1 MRFSLVIKPY
11 NDTITEYVSSMDA
24 RTDVIFEGRECLVN
38 GLKALGGTR
47 VVGGPL
53 DLFGDETIQL
63 TRQIKE
69 LQDLSNAHTDFTQQ
83 FTIPS
88 TPTNDPIFQNY
99 FDENI
104 LLDGWNAFLKLDAAI
119 YIHGLPV
126 FDGCIELTGVEFK
139 NGLPRQY
146 NIVFYGQSKKAIAD
160 WGEKILNQ
168 VDWSAYNHTVSY
180 ANVVSSWAGGLLSGK
195 IMYPV
200 ADWHLGMQYCKVPVV
215 ENNLYDQG
223 LSVNDLRPAILLKE
237 MVTACFADIG
247 YTLIGSLFDRD
258 NFDDLFVIPQNAAG
272 PIQNPANENAKINVN
287 SNVSLTFNQ
296 NWQGQKVIFNTEV
309 SDPLNAYDTTTGVYR
324 VPLNGEF
331 TMNVSGD
338 CTTFNATAYVRIYNS
353 TGQSVFYQPI
363 LSTGAFSFDFI
374 GNFNRG
380 NRLYV
385 EIKTSATTTIN
396 NFAWQITK
404 VPFGIDG
411 TTMNMAVVMPQIK
424 VADFIQKFLKT
435 YNAILVPVSDTE
447 FELHNIDDYYATG
460 STKNWTEYID
470 ITDIR
475 HEKMPIPG
483 RITMQHT
490 EAEDQANVAFKSNMY
505 RNYGSVDISPEVDFS
520 ADELNIETPFSVFV
534 PSVIREVDLRGNAI
548 GNTDLQIPVV
558 LDADNKGVK
567 ADLWLYYYVG
577 FTSTSDSWKLNNTDQ
592 FSYPLI
598 SSYNEY
604 PTTSTSHSVAYGLE
618 VSTSGDTPT
627 NTMYVEFW
635 RAYLSRLYSSKS
647 RVVYLDA
654 VLPVGEWLNLEMND
668 TIAVSSN
675 YYKIQSID
683 YDMLA
688 ERAKLVLISYP
699 DVDVQK
705 YTSAGDGVGWTNGD
719 DRVDGVTVLN
729 GDSVGRAV
737 THGKPD
743 LNGDVTV
750 DNLGQKGYGFSNVGF
765 LNRAV
770 RELLKGINVLT
781 VYNSSSETI
790 SVDEFNNYTALTLD
804 TSQLFGNAAY
814 FALGT
819 NAIDVSVS
827 ARYKLTGMIGLDHSH
842 GHELGVAILV
852 NDQETLA
859 QVNVGTTDQATSVIT
874 ILDLNVGDVITLG
887 VNSIGGHALNNI
899 DINTARLII
908 ETT

>member
-1 MRFSLVIKPY
+1 MRFSLVIKTGT
-11 NDTITEYVSSMDA
+11 NDITQYLSAMAA
-24 RTDVIFEGRECLVN
+24 RTGVIFEAQECLID
-38 GLKALGGTR
+38 GLKALGGTFE
-47 VVGGPL
+47 VETPV

-160 WGEKILNQ
+160 WGEKILNE

-195 IMYPV
+195 IMYPI

-237 MVTACFADIG
+237 MVTACFDDIG
-247 YTLIGSLFDRD
+247 YTISGSLFDKD
-258 NFDDLFVIPQNAAG
+258 NFTDLYVIPQNAAG
-272 PIQNPANENAKINVN
+272 PIQNPNNEDAKIDVN
-287 SNVSLTFNQ
+287 YASPVTFAQ
-296 NWQGQKVIFNTEV
+296 QVGGHTAIFDTET
-309 SDPLNAYDTTTGVYR
+309 SDPLNKYDNTTGIYTIPYNGQYTARISGTVTTGTTWIYLLSSSGYNTFR
-324 VPLNGEF
+324 LNSQTGAIDLQF
-331 TMNVSGD
+331 
-338 CTTFNATAYVRIYNS
+338 TFNANINDQIRIIVVPVN
-353 TGQSVFYQPI
+353 GSVTI
-363 LSTGAFSFDFI
+363 ASFQW
-374 GNFNRG
+374 
-380 NRLYV
+380 
-385 EIKTSATTTIN
+385 EIT
-396 NFAWQITK
+396 Q
-404 VPFGIDG
+404 VPFGIENS
-411 TTMNMAVVMPQIK
+411 TMDMAVVMPQIK
-424 VADFIQKFLKT
+424 VGDFIQKFLKT

-447 FELHNIDDYYATG
+447 FELHNIDDYYADG

-490 EAEDQANVAFKSNMY
+490 EAEDQANVAFKSLNN
-505 RNYGSVDISPEVDFS
+505 RNYGSIDVSPEVDFS
-520 ADELNIETPFSVFV
+520 ADELNIETPFSVFT
-534 PSVIREVDLRGNAI
+534 PAVIREVDTKGQLVGE
-548 GNTDLQIPVV
+548 TDLQIPVV
-558 LDADNKGVK
+558 LDADNKGIK

-598 SSYNEY
+598 SSYADY
-604 PTTSTSHSVAYGLE
+604 PTASGDFSLAFGLE
-618 VSTSGDTPT
+618 TTLSGDTPT

-654 VLPVGEWLNLEMND
+654 VLPVGEWLNLQMND

-675 YYKIQSID
+675 YYKIQSIE

-705 YTSAGDGVGWTNGD
+705 YTSAGDGVGWTDGD
-719 DRVDGVTVLN
+719 DRVDGVSVLN

-743 LNGDVTV
+743 LNGDITV

-770 RELLKGINVLT
+770 RELLKGINVIT
-781 VYNSSSETI
+781 AYATSTETI
-790 SVDEFNNYTALTLD
+790 SVDEFGNYTTVSLD
-804 TSQLFGNAAY
+804 SSQVYGNEAY
-814 FALGT
+814 FGLGT
-819 NAIDVSVS
+819 NSVDISVS
-827 ARYKLTGMIGLDHSH
+827 ARYKITGMIGLDHSH
-842 GHELGVAILV
+842 GHDLSVAVLV
-852 NDQETLA
+852 NDQVTLA
-859 QVNVGTTDQATSVIT
+859 ECNVGTTDQSTSVST
-874 ILDLNVGDVITLG
+874 ILDLNAGDVVTLG
-887 VNSIGGHALNNI
+887 VSCI
-899 DINTARLII
+899 DNHSGNVDILTARLMV
-908 ETT
+908 ETK

>member
-1 MRFSLVIKPY
+1 
-11 NDTITEYVSSMDA
+11 
-24 RTDVIFEGRECLVN
+24 
-38 GLKALGGTR
+38 
-47 VVGGPL
+47 
-53 DLFGDETIQL
+53 
-63 TRQIKE
+63 
-69 LQDLSNAHTDFTQQ
+69 
-83 FTIPS
+83 
-88 TPTNDPIFQNY
+88 
-99 FDENI
+99 
-104 LLDGWNAFLKLDAAI
+104 
-119 YIHGLPV
+119 
-126 FDGCIELTGVEFK
+126 
-139 NGLPRQY
+139 
-146 NIVFYGQSKKAIAD
+146 
-160 WGEKILNQ
+160 
-168 VDWSAYNHTVSY
+168 
-180 ANVVSSWAGGLLSGK
+180 
-195 IMYPV
+195 
-200 ADWHLGMQYCKVPVV
+200 
-215 ENNLYDQG
+215 
-223 LSVNDLRPAILLKE
+223 
-237 MVTACFADIG
+237 
-247 YTLIGSLFDRD
+247 
-258 NFDDLFVIPQNAAG
+258 
-272 PIQNPANENAKINVN
+272 
-287 SNVSLTFNQ
+287 
-296 NWQGQKVIFNTEV
+296 
-309 SDPLNAYDTTTGVYR
+309 
-324 VPLNGEF
+324 
-331 TMNVSGD
+331 
-338 CTTFNATAYVRIYNS
+338 
-353 TGQSVFYQPI
+353 
-363 LSTGAFSFDFI
+363 
-374 GNFNRG
+374 
-380 NRLYV
+380 
-385 EIKTSATTTIN
+385 
-396 NFAWQITK
+396 
-404 VPFGIDG
+404 
-411 TTMNMAVVMPQIK
+411 
-424 VADFIQKFLKT
+424 
-435 YNAILVPVSDTE
+435 
-447 FELHNIDDYYATG
+447 
-460 STKNWTEYID
+460 
-470 ITDIR
+470 
-475 HEKMPIPG
+475 
-483 RITMQHT
+483 
-490 EAEDQANVAFKSNMY
+490 
-505 RNYGSVDISPEVDFS
+505 
-520 ADELNIETPFSVFV
+520 
-534 PSVIREVDLRGNAI
+534 
-548 GNTDLQIPVV
+548 
-558 LDADNKGVK
+558 
-567 ADLWLYYYVG
+567 
-577 FTSTSDSWKLNNTDQ
+577 
-592 FSYPLI
+592 
-598 SSYNEY
+598 
-604 PTTSTSHSVAYGLE
+604 
-618 VSTSGDTPT
+618 
-627 NTMYVEFW
+627 MYVEFW

-887 VNSIGGHALNNI
+887 VNSIGGHSLNNI

>member
-11 NDTITEYVSSMDA
+11 NDTITQYVSSMDS

-47 VVGGPL
+47 VLGGPL

-160 WGEKILNQ
+160 WGEKILNE
-168 VDWSAYNHTVSY
+168 VDWSAYNHTVTY

-215 ENNLYDQG
+215 QNNLYDQG

-247 YTLIGSLFDRD
+247 YTISGSLLDKD
-258 NFDDLFVIPQNAAG
+258 NFTDLYVIPQNAAG
-272 PIQNPANENAKINVN
+272 PIQNPNNEDAKIDVN
-287 SNVSLTFNQ
+287 YSATLNATPTALWN
-296 NWQGQKVIFNTEV
+296 KLIFDTET
-309 SDPLNAYDTTTGVYR
+309 SDPSNLYNTTTGIYAA
-324 VPLNGEF
+324 PFNGQYTF
-331 TMNVSGD
+331 RISGNSGSATGNVSFAIRYGGNVRVESVTATLGAFELNYIININANTNVYVEYW
-338 CTTFNATAYVRIYNS
+338 TTRGNTLTSLQWEITQVPYGLENS
-353 TGQSVFYQPI
+353 TM
-363 LSTGAFSFDFI
+363 D
-374 GNFNRG
+374 
-380 NRLYV
+380 
-385 EIKTSATTTIN
+385 
-396 NFAWQITK
+396 
-404 VPFGIDG
+404 
-411 TTMNMAVVMPQIK
+411 MAVVMPQIK
-424 VADFIQKFLKT
+424 VGDFIQKFLKT
-435 YNAILVPVSDTE
+435 YNGILVPVSDTE
-447 FELHNIDDYYATG
+447 FELHNIDDYYADG

-470 ITDIR
+470 ITDIK

-490 EAEDQANVAFKSNMY
+490 EAEDQANVAFKSLNN
-505 RNYGSVDISPEVDFS
+505 RNYGSVDVSPEVDFS
-520 ADELNIETPFSVFV
+520 ADELNIETPFSVFT
-534 PSVIREVDLRGNAI
+534 PAVIREVDTKGQLVGE
-548 GNTDLQIPVV
+548 TDLQIPVV

-567 ADLWLYYYVG
+567 SDLWLYYYVG
-577 FTSTSDSWKLNNTDQ
+577 FTSTSDSWKLNNVDQ

-598 SSYNEY
+598 SSYSDY
-604 PTTSTSHSVAYGLE
+604 PTASGDFSLAFGLE
-618 VSTSGDTPT
+618 TTLSGDTPT

-654 VLPVGEWLNLEMND
+654 VLPVGEWLNLQMND

-675 YYKIQSID
+675 YYKIQSIE

-705 YTSAGDGVGWTNGD
+705 YTSTGDHVGWENGD
-719 DRVDGVTVLN
+719 DRVDGVSVLN

-770 RELLKGINVLT
+770 RELLKGINVIT
-781 VYNSSSETI
+781 AYATSTETI
-790 SVDEFNNYTALTLD
+790 TVDEFGNYTAVSLD
-804 TSQLFGNAAY
+804 SSQVYGNEAY

-819 NAIDVSVS
+819 NSVDISVS
-827 ARYKLTGMIGLDHSH
+827 ARYKITGMIGINHSH
-842 GHELGVAILV
+842 GHDLSVAVLV
-852 NDQETLA
+852 NDQITLA
-859 QVNVGTTDQATSVIT
+859 ECNVGTTDQSTSVST
-874 ILDLNVGDVITLG
+874 ILDLNAGDIVTLG
-887 VNSIGGHALNNI
+887 VSCIQNHSGDV
-899 DINTARLII
+899 DINTARLMV
-908 ETT
+908 ETK

>member
-11 NDTITEYVSSMDA
+11 NDTITEYVSAMDA
-24 RTDVIFEGRECLVN
+24 RTDVILEGRECLVN

-47 VVGGPL
+47 ILGGPL
-53 DLFGDETIQL
+53 DLFDDETIEL
-63 TRQIKE
+63 TREIK
-69 LQDLSNAHTDFTQQ
+69 DLSDLSSAHTDFTQQ

-88 TPTNDPIFQNY
+88 TPNNDPIFQNY
-99 FDENI
+99 YDENI
-104 LLDGWNAFLKLDAAI
+104 LLDGWNAFLKLDATI
-119 YIHGLPV
+119 YVHGLPV

-139 NGLPRQY
+139 DGLPRQY

-160 WGEKILNQ
+160 WGERILSEI
-168 VDWSAYNHTVSY
+168 DWSAYNHTVSY

-195 IMYPV
+195 VMYPV

-223 LSVNDLRPAILLKE
+223 LTVSDLRPAILLKE
-237 MVTACFADIG
+237 MVTACFSDIG
-247 YTLIGSLFDRD
+247 YTLSGSLFDRD
-258 NFDDLFVIPQNAAG
+258 NFDDLYVIPQNAAG
-272 PIQNPANENAKINVN
+272 PIQSPGNEQAKINVN

-309 SDPLNAYDTTTGVYR
+309 SDPLNAYDTTTGVYT
-324 VPLNGEF
+324 VPLNGQF

-363 LSTGAFSFDFI
+363 FSTGLFSFDFI
-374 GNFNRG
+374 GDFNRG

-396 NFAWQITK
+396 NFTWQITE

-411 TTMNMAVVMPQIK
+411 TTMDMSVVMPQIK
-424 VADFIQKFLKT
+424 VGEFIQKFLEAF
-435 YNAILVPVSDTE
+435 NAVLVPVSDTE
-447 FELHNIDDYYATG
+447 IALHNIDDYYADG
-460 STKNWTEYID
+460 ETKNWTEYID

-483 RITMQHT
+483 RIQMMHT
-490 EAEDQANVAFKSNMY
+490 EAEDQANLAFKSNMY
-505 RNYGSVDISPEVDFS
+505 RNYGSIDVTPEVDF
-520 ADELNIETPFSVFV
+520 AAEELAIESPFSVFV
-534 PSVIREVDLRGNAI
+534 PSVIREVDTKGKLV
-548 GNTDLQIPVV
+548 GNTDLQLPVV
-558 LDADNKGVK
+558 LDDDNKGVK

-577 FTSTSDSWKLNNTDQ
+577 FTSTTDSWKLNNTDQ

-604 PTTSTSHSVAYGLE
+604 PTTSTSYSLAYGLE
-618 VSTSGDTPT
+618 VSTSGNTPT
-627 NTMYVEFW
+627 ETMYVEFW

-654 VLPVGEWLNLEMND
+654 VIPVGEWLNLNMND

-675 YYKIQSID
+675 YYKIQSIN

-705 YTSAGDGVGWTNGD
+705 YISTDNDVGWNNGD

-729 GDSVGRAV
+729 GDSVGKAI

-743 LNGDVTV
+743 LNGDITV
-750 DNLGQKGYGFSNVGF
+750 DNLGQTNYGFSNVGF

-770 RELLKGINVLT
+770 RELLKGRSVLT
-781 VYNSSSETI
+781 AYYSTTETI
-790 SVDEFNNYTALTLD
+790 SVDEFNNYTAVSLD
-804 TSQLFGNAAY
+804 TSQALGDTAF
-814 FALGT
+814 FELGT

-827 ARYKLTGMIGLDHSH
+827 ERYKLTGMIGLDHSH
-842 GHELGVAILV
+842 GHDLGVAILV
-852 NDQETLA
+852 NDQVTLA
-859 QVNVGTTDQATSVIT
+859 QVNVGTTDQATSVTTT
-874 ILDLNVGDVITLG
+874 IDLNPGDVLTLG
-887 VNSIGGHALNNI
+887 VSCLDGHSGNV

-908 ETT
+908 EKV

>member
-1 MRFSLVIKPY
+1 MRFSLKIKSG
-11 NDTITEYVSSMDA
+11 NDTITPILQSMYS
-24 RTDVIFEGRECLVN
+24 RTGVILEGEQCLVD
-38 GLKALGGTR
+38 GLKALGGT
-47 VVGGPL
+47 VQNDTPV
-53 DLFGDETIQL
+53 DLFGDETIEL
-63 TRQIKE
+63 TREIKD
-69 LQDLSNAHTDFTQQ
+69 LVDLSNAHTDFTQQ
-83 FTIPS
+83 FTVPS
-88 TPTNDPIFQNY
+88 TPNNDKIFANY
-99 FDENI
+99 YDENI
-104 LLDGWNAFLKLDAAI
+104 LLDGWNAFLKLDATI
-119 YIHGLPV
+119 YIHSLPV
-126 FDGCIELTGVEFK
+126 FDGCVELTGVEFK
-139 NGLPRQY
+139 DGLPRQY

-160 WGEKILNQ
+160 WGEKLLNE

-180 ANVVSSWAGGLLSGK
+180 ANVITSWAGGLLSGK

-237 MVTACFADIG
+237 MVTACFDDIG
-247 YTLIGSLFDRD
+247 YTISGSLLDKD
-258 NFDDLFVIPQNAAG
+258 NFTDLFVIPQNAAG
-272 PIQNPANENAKINVN
+272 PIQNPNNVDAKIDVN
-287 SNVSLTFNQ
+287 YASPVSFAAQVTPHTA
-296 NWQGQKVIFNTEV
+296 IFDTET
-309 SDPLNAYDTTTGVYR
+309 SDPLNKYDNTTGIYTI
-324 VPLNGEF
+324 PYNGEY
-331 TMNVSGD
+331 TARISGTVTTGSAFIYLESSTGYNTFSLNSQTGAID
-338 CTTFNATAYVRIYNS
+338 LQFTFNANINDQIKILVY
-353 TGQSVFYQPI
+353 TGNASVTI
-363 LSTGAFSFDFI
+363 ASFQW
-374 GNFNRG
+374 
-380 NRLYV
+380 
-385 EIKTSATTTIN
+385 EIT
-396 NFAWQITK
+396 Q
-404 VPFGIDG
+404 VPFGIENS
-411 TTMNMAVVMPQIK
+411 TMDMAVVMPQIK
-424 VADFIQKFLKT
+424 VGDFIQKFLKT

-447 FELHNIDDYYATG
+447 FELHNIDDYYADG

-490 EAEDQANVAFKSNMY
+490 EAEDQANVAFKSLNN
-505 RNYGSVDISPEVDFS
+505 RNYGSVDVSPEVDFS
-520 ADELNIETPFSVFV
+520 ANELNIETPFSVFT
-534 PSVIREVDLRGNAI
+534 PSVIREVDTKGQLVGE
-548 GNTDLQIPVV
+548 TDLQIPVV

-598 SSYNEY
+598 SSYSGY
-604 PTTSTSHSVAYGLE
+604 PTASTDLSLAFGLE
-618 VSTSGDTPT
+618 TTLSGDTPT

-675 YYKIQSID
+675 YYKIQSIE

-705 YTSAGDGVGWTNGD
+705 YTSAGDGVGWTDGD

-770 RELLKGINVLT
+770 RELLKGINVIT
-781 VYNSSSETI
+781 AYATSTETI
-790 SVDEFNNYTALTLD
+790 TVDEFGNYTAVSLD
-804 TSQLFGNAAY
+804 SSQVYGNEAY

-819 NAIDVSVS
+819 NSVDISVS
-827 ARYKLTGMIGLDHSH
+827 ARYKITGMIGLDHSH
-842 GHELGVAILV
+842 GHDLSVAVLV
-852 NDQETLA
+852 NDQVTLA
-859 QVNVGTTDQATSVIT
+859 EVNVGTTDQSTSVST
-874 ILDLNVGDVITLG
+874 ILDLNAGDIVTLG
-887 VNSIGGHALNNI
+887 VSCI
-899 DINTARLII
+899 DNHSGNVDILTARLMV
-908 ETT
+908 ETK

>member
-1 MRFSLVIKPY
+1 MRFSLVIKTGT
-11 NDTITEYVSSMDA
+11 NDITQYLSAMAA
-24 RTDVIFEGRECLVN
+24 RTGVIFEAQECLID
-38 GLKALGGTR
+38 GLKALGGTFE
-47 VVGGPL
+47 VETPV

-160 WGEKILNQ
+160 WGEKILNE

-195 IMYPV
+195 IMYPI

-215 ENNLYDQG
+215 QNNLYDQG

-237 MVTACFADIG
+237 MVTACFDDIG
-247 YTLIGSLFDRD
+247 YTISGSLLDKD
-258 NFDDLFVIPQNAAG
+258 NFTDLYVIPQNAAG
-272 PIQNPANENAKINVN
+272 PIQNPNNEDAKIDVN
-287 SNVSLTFNQ
+287 YSGTLSVSQ
-296 NWQGQKVIFNTEV
+296 NFQYSKVIFDTV
-309 SDPLNAYDTTTGVYR
+309 TSDPLSIYDNTTGVYTA
-324 VPLNGEF
+324 PF
-331 TMNVSGD
+331 SGLYD
-338 CTTFNATAYVRIYNS
+338 FRLQGTCNTFSGTNYWRFNWQQGTSNPVAVTS
-353 TGQSVFYQPI
+353 TGLFS
-363 LSTGAFSFDFI
+363 LSTTVYLNQGDEVYAEVKAQGA
-374 GNFNRG
+374 
-380 NRLYV
+380 
-385 EIKTSATTTIN
+385 ATYSN
-396 NFAWQITK
+396 MQWDITK
-404 VPFGIDG
+404 VPYGIENS
-411 TTMNMAVVMPQIK
+411 TMDMAVVMPQIK
-424 VADFIQKFLKT
+424 VGDFIQKFLKT

-447 FELHNIDDYYATG
+447 FELHNIDEYYADG

-490 EAEDQANVAFKSNMY
+490 EAEDQANVAFKSLNN
-505 RNYGSVDISPEVDFS
+505 RNYGSVDVSPEVDFS
-520 ADELNIETPFSVFV
+520 ADELNIETPFSVFT
-534 PSVIREVDLRGNAI
+534 PAVIREVDTKGQLVGE
-548 GNTDLQIPVV
+548 TDLQIPVV

-598 SSYNEY
+598 SSYSDY
-604 PTTSTSHSVAYGLE
+604 PTASDDFSLAFGLE
-618 VSTSGDTPT
+618 TTLSGDTPT

-675 YYKIQSID
+675 YYKIQSIE

-705 YTSAGDGVGWTNGD
+705 YTSAGDGVGWTDGD
-719 DRVDGVTVLN
+719 DRVDGVSVLN

-770 RELLKGINVLT
+770 RELLKGINVIT
-781 VYNSSSETI
+781 AYATSTEIIT
-790 SVDEFNNYTALTLD
+790 VDEFGNYTAVSLD
-804 TSQLFGNAAY
+804 SSQVYGNEAY
-814 FALGT
+814 FGLGT
-819 NAIDVSVS
+819 NSVDISVS
-827 ARYKLTGMIGLDHSH
+827 ARYKITGMIGLDHSH
-842 GHELGVAILV
+842 GHDLSVAVLV
-852 NDQETLA
+852 NDQVTLA
-859 QVNVGTTDQATSVIT
+859 ECNVGTTDQSTSVST
-874 ILDLNVGDVITLG
+874 ILDLNAGDVVTLG
-887 VNSIGGHALNNI
+887 VSCIDNHSGNV
-899 DINTARLII
+899 DINTARLMV
-908 ETT
+908 ETK

>member
-1 MRFSLVIKPY
+1 MRFSLVIKTGT
-11 NDTITEYVSSMDA
+11 NDITQYLSAMAA
-24 RTDVIFEGRECLVN
+24 RTGVIFEAQECLID
-38 GLKALGGTR
+38 GLKALGGTFE
-47 VVGGPL
+47 VETPV

-160 WGEKILNQ
+160 WGEKILNE

-195 IMYPV
+195 IMYPI

-223 LSVNDLRPAILLKE
+223 LSVNDLRPAMLLKE
-237 MVTACFADIG
+237 MVTACFDDIG
-247 YTLIGSLFDRD
+247 YTISGSLFDKD
-258 NFDDLFVIPQNAAG
+258 NFTDLYVIPQNAAG
-272 PIQNPANENAKINVN
+272 PIQNPNNEDAKIDVN
-287 SNVSLTFNQ
+287 YASPVTFAQ
-296 NWQGQKVIFNTEV
+296 QVGGHTAIFDTET
-309 SDPLNAYDTTTGVYR
+309 SDPLNKYDNTTGIYTIPYNGQYTARISGTVTTGTTWIYLLSSSGYNTFR
-324 VPLNGEF
+324 LNSQTGAIDLQF
-331 TMNVSGD
+331 
-338 CTTFNATAYVRIYNS
+338 TFNANINDQIRIIVVPVN
-353 TGQSVFYQPI
+353 GSVTI
-363 LSTGAFSFDFI
+363 ASFQW
-374 GNFNRG
+374 
-380 NRLYV
+380 
-385 EIKTSATTTIN
+385 EIT
-396 NFAWQITK
+396 Q
-404 VPFGIDG
+404 VPFGIENS
-411 TTMNMAVVMPQIK
+411 TMDMAVVMPQIK
-424 VADFIQKFLKT
+424 VGDFIQKFLKT

-447 FELHNIDDYYATG
+447 FELHNIDDYYADG

-490 EAEDQANVAFKSNMY
+490 EAEDQANVAFKSLNN
-505 RNYGSVDISPEVDFS
+505 RNYGSIDVSPEVDFS
-520 ADELNIETPFSVFV
+520 ADELNIETPFSVFT
-534 PSVIREVDLRGNAI
+534 PAVIREVDTKGQLVGE
-548 GNTDLQIPVV
+548 TDLQIPVV

-598 SSYNEY
+598 SSYADY
-604 PTTSTSHSVAYGLE
+604 PTASGDFSLAFGLE
-618 VSTSGDTPT
+618 TTLSGDTPT

-654 VLPVGEWLNLEMND
+654 VLPVGEWLNLQMND

-675 YYKIQSID
+675 YYKIQSIE

-705 YTSAGDGVGWTNGD
+705 YTSAGDGVGWTDGD
-719 DRVDGVTVLN
+719 DRVDGVSVLN

-743 LNGDVTV
+743 LNGDITV

-770 RELLKGINVLT
+770 RELLKGINVIT
-781 VYNSSSETI
+781 AYATSTETI
-790 SVDEFNNYTALTLD
+790 SVDEFGNYTTVSLD
-804 TSQLFGNAAY
+804 SSQVYGNEAY
-814 FALGT
+814 FGLGT
-819 NAIDVSVS
+819 NSVDISVS
-827 ARYKLTGMIGLDHSH
+827 ARYKITGMIGLDHSH
-842 GHELGVAILV
+842 GHDLSVAVLV
-852 NDQETLA
+852 NDQVTLA
-859 QVNVGTTDQATSVIT
+859 ECNVGTTDQSTSVST
-874 ILDLNVGDVITLG
+874 ILDLNAGDVVTLG
-887 VNSIGGHALNNI
+887 VSCI
-899 DINTARLII
+899 DNHSGNVDILTARLMV
-908 ETT
+908 ETK

>member
-11 NDTITEYVSSMDA
+11 NDTITEYVSAMDA
-24 RTDVIFEGRECLVN
+24 RTDVIVEGRECLIN

-47 VVGGPL
+47 ILGGPL
-53 DLFGDETIQL
+53 DLFDDETIEL
-63 TRQIKE
+63 TREIKD
-69 LQDLSNAHTDFTQQ
+69 LTDLSSAHTDFTQQ

-88 TPTNDPIFQNY
+88 TPNNDPIFQNY
-99 FDENI
+99 YDENI
-104 LLDGWNAFLKLDAAI
+104 LLDGWNAFLKLDATI
-119 YIHGLPV
+119 YVHGLPV

-139 NGLPRQY
+139 DGLPRQY

-160 WGEKILNQ
+160 WGERILSEI
-168 VDWSAYNHTVSY
+168 DWSAYNHTVTY

-195 IMYPV
+195 VMYPV

-223 LSVNDLRPAILLKE
+223 LTVSDLRPAILLKE
-237 MVTACFADIG
+237 MVTACFTDIG
-247 YTLIGSLFDRD
+247 YTLSGSLFDRD
-258 NFDDLFVIPQNAAG
+258 NFDDLYVIPQNAAG
-272 PIQNPANENAKINVN
+272 PIQNPGNEQAKINVN

-309 SDPLNAYDTTTGVYR
+309 SDPLNAYDVTTGVYT
-324 VPLNGEF
+324 VPLNGQF

-374 GNFNRG
+374 GDFNRG
-380 NRLYV
+380 NRIYV

-396 NFAWQITK
+396 NFAWQITE

-411 TTMNMAVVMPQIK
+411 TTMDLSVVMPQMK
-424 VADFIQKFLKT
+424 VGEFIQKFLEAF
-435 YNAILVPVSDTE
+435 NAVLVPVSDIE
-447 FELHNIDDYYATG
+447 IALHNIDDYYADGT
-460 STKNWTEYID
+460 TKNWTEYID

-483 RITMQHT
+483 RIKMFHT
-490 EAEDQANVAFKSNMY
+490 EAEDQANLAFKSNMY
-505 RNYGSVDISPEVDFS
+505 RAYGSIDVTPEVDF
-520 ADELNIETPFSVFV
+520 AAEELAIESPFSVFV
-534 PSVIREVDLRGNAI
+534 PSVIREVDIKGKAV

-558 LDADNKGVK
+558 LDDDNKAVK
-567 ADLWLYYYVG
+567 GDLWLFYYVG
-577 FTSTSDSWKLNNTDQ
+577 FTSTTDSWKLNNTDQ

-604 PTTSTSHSVAYGLE
+604 PTTSTSYSLAYGLE
-618 VSTSGDTPT
+618 VSTSGNTPT
-627 NTMYVEFW
+627 ETMYVEYW

-654 VLPVGEWLNLEMND
+654 VIPVGEWLNLNMND

-675 YYKIQSID
+675 YYKIQSIN

-705 YTSAGDGVGWTNGD
+705 YTSTDNEVGWTNGD

-729 GDSVGRAV
+729 GDSVGKAIS
-737 THGKPD
+737 HGKPD
-743 LNGDVTV
+743 LNGDITV
-750 DNLGQKGYGFSNVGF
+750 DNLGQTNYGFSNIGF

-770 RELLKGINVLT
+770 RELLKGRSVLT
-781 VYNSSSETI
+781 AYYSTTETI
-790 SVDEFNNYTALTLD
+790 SVDEFNNYTAVSLD
-804 TSQLFGNAAY
+804 TSQALGDTEF
-814 FALGT
+814 FELGT
-819 NAIDVSVS
+819 NAIDVNVS
-827 ARYKLTGMIGLDHSH
+827 ERYKLTGMIGLDHSH
-842 GHELGVAILV
+842 GHDLGVAILV

-859 QVNVGTTDQATSVIT
+859 QVNVGTTDQATSLT
-874 ILDLNVGDVITLG
+874 TTLDLNPGDVITLG
-887 VNSIGGHALNNI
+887 VNSLNGHALSNI

-908 ETT
+908 EKV

>member
-1 MRFSLVIKPY
+1 MRFSLVIKTGT
-11 NDTITEYVSSMDA
+11 NDITQYLSAMAA
-24 RTDVIFEGRECLVN
+24 RTGVIFEAQECLID
-38 GLKALGGTR
+38 GLKALGGTFE
-47 VVGGPL
+47 VETPV

-160 WGEKILNQ
+160 WGEKILNE

-195 IMYPV
+195 IMYPI

-237 MVTACFADIG
+237 MVTACFDDIG
-247 YTLIGSLFDRD
+247 YTISGSLLDKD
-258 NFDDLFVIPQNAAG
+258 NFTDLYVIPQNAAG
-272 PIQNPANENAKINVN
+272 PIQNPNNEDAKIDVN
-287 SNVSLTFNQ
+287 YASPVTFAQ
-296 NWQGQKVIFNTEV
+296 QVGGHTAIFDTET
-309 SDPLNAYDTTTGVYR
+309 SDPLNKYDNTTGIYTIPYNGQYTARISGTVTTGTTWIYLLSSSGYNTFR
-324 VPLNGEF
+324 LNSQTGAIDLQF
-331 TMNVSGD
+331 
-338 CTTFNATAYVRIYNS
+338 TFNANINDQIRIIVVPVN
-353 TGQSVFYQPI
+353 GSVTI
-363 LSTGAFSFDFI
+363 ASFQW
-374 GNFNRG
+374 
-380 NRLYV
+380 
-385 EIKTSATTTIN
+385 EIT
-396 NFAWQITK
+396 Q
-404 VPFGIDG
+404 VPFGIENS
-411 TTMNMAVVMPQIK
+411 TMDMAVVMPQIK
-424 VADFIQKFLKT
+424 VGDFIQKFLKT

-447 FELHNIDDYYATG
+447 FELHNIDDYYADG

-490 EAEDQANVAFKSNMY
+490 EAEDQANVAFKSLNN
-505 RNYGSVDISPEVDFS
+505 RNYGSVDVSPEVDFS
-520 ADELNIETPFSVFV
+520 ADELNIETPFSVFT
-534 PSVIREVDLRGNAI
+534 PAVIREVDTKGQLVGE
-548 GNTDLQIPVV
+548 TDLQIPVV

-598 SSYNEY
+598 SSYADY
-604 PTTSTSHSVAYGLE
+604 PTASGDFSLAFGLE
-618 VSTSGDTPT
+618 TTLSGDTPT

-675 YYKIQSID
+675 YYKIQSIE

-699 DVDVQK
+699 NVDVQK
-705 YTSAGDGVGWTNGD
+705 YTSTGDNVGWENGD
-719 DRVDGVTVLN
+719 DRVDGVSVLN

-770 RELLKGINVLT
+770 RELLKGINVIT
-781 VYNSSSETI
+781 AYATSTETI
-790 SVDEFNNYTALTLD
+790 TVDEFGNYTTVSLD
-804 TSQLFGNAAY
+804 SSQVYGNEAY
-814 FALGT
+814 FDLGT
-819 NAIDVSVS
+819 NSVDISVS
-827 ARYKLTGMIGLDHSH
+827 ARYKITGMIGLDHSH
-842 GHELGVAILV
+842 GHDLSVAVLV
-852 NDQETLA
+852 NDQVTLA
-859 QVNVGTTDQATSVIT
+859 ECYVGTTDQSTSVST
-874 ILDLNVGDVITLG
+874 ILDLNAGDVVTFG
-887 VNSIGGHALNNI
+887 VSCIDNHSGDV
-899 DINTARLII
+899 DINTARLMV
-908 ETT
+908 ETK

>member
-11 NDTITEYVSSMDA
+11 NDTITEYVSSMDS

-47 VVGGPL
+47 ILGGPL
-53 DLFGDETIQL
+53 DLFDDETIEL
-63 TRQIKE
+63 TREIKD
-69 LQDLSNAHTDFTQQ
+69 LKDLSSAHTDFTQQ

-160 WGEKILNQ
+160 WGERILSEI
-168 VDWSAYNHTVSY
+168 DWSAYNHTVNY
-180 ANVVSSWAGGLLSGK
+180 ANVISSWAGGLLSGK
-195 IMYPV
+195 IMYPI

-223 LSVNDLRPAILLKE
+223 LSINDLRPAILLKE
-237 MVTACFADIG
+237 MVTACFTDIG
-247 YTLIGSLFDRD
+247 YTLSGSLFDRD

-272 PIQNPANENAKINVN
+272 PIQNPGNEQAKIDVN
-287 SNVSLTFNQ
+287 YASPVSFAAQLNPHTA
-296 NWQGQKVIFNTEV
+296 IFDTET
-309 SDPLNAYDTTTGVYR
+309 SDVLDLYDTSTGVYTI
-324 VPLNGEF
+324 PYNGQYK
-331 TMNVSGD
+331 TRISG
-338 CTTFNATAYVRIYNS
+338 TVTAGGAFIYVQSSSGYNS
-353 TGQSVFYQPI
+353 FSLTSQ
-363 LSTGAFSFDFI
+363 TGAFDLQFTFDA
-374 GNFNRG
+374 N
-380 NRLYV
+380 
-385 EIKTSATTTIN
+385 IN
-396 NFAWQITK
+396 DQITILVYTGNTSVTISSFQWEITQ
-404 VPFGIDG
+404 VPYGIDNS
-411 TTMNMAVVMPQIK
+411 TMDMAVVMPQIK
-424 VADFIQKFLKT
+424 VGEFIQKFLEAF
-435 YNAILVPVSDTE
+435 NAVLVPVSDTE
-447 FELHNIDDYYATG
+447 IALHNIDDYYADG
-460 STKNWTEYID
+460 ITKNWTEYID

-483 RITMQHT
+483 RVKMMHT
-490 EAEDQANVAFKSNMY
+490 EAEDQANLAFKSLAN
-505 RNYGSVDISPEVDFS
+505 RDYGSLDVTPEVDFA
-520 ADELNIETPFSVFV
+520 ADELTIESPFSVFV
-534 PSVIREVDLRGNAI
+534 PSVIREVDINGQLVGD
-548 GNTDLQIPVV
+548 TELQIPVV
-558 LDADNKGVK
+558 LDDDNKGVK
-567 ADLWLYYYVG
+567 ADLWLCYYVG
-577 FTSTSDSWKLNNTDQ
+577 FTSTNDSWKLNNTDQ

-598 SSYNEY
+598 SSYSAY
-604 PTTSTSHSVAYGLE
+604 PTATSTYSLAYGME
-618 VSTSGDTPT
+618 ATISGDMPT
-627 NTMYVEFW
+627 ETMYVEYW

-654 VLPVGEWLNLEMND
+654 VIPVGEWLNLNMND

-675 YYKIQSID
+675 YYKIQSIN

-705 YTSAGDGVGWTNGD
+705 YNSVGNQGEWTDGD
-719 DRVDGVTVLN
+719 DRVDGVSVLN
-729 GDSVGRAV
+729 GDTVGKVV
-737 THGKPD
+737 THSKPD
-743 LNGDVTV
+743 LNGDYTT
-750 DNLGQKGYGFSNVGF
+750 DNLGQTDWGFSNIAF

-770 RELLKGINVLT
+770 RELIKPRNVLT
-781 VYNSSSETI
+781 AYNSTTETI
-790 SVDEFNNYTALTLD
+790 SVDEFNNYTAVSLD
-804 TSQLFGNAAY
+804 TSQLLGNSA
-814 FALGT
+814 FFELGT

-827 ARYKLTGMIGLDHSH
+827 ARYKLTALIGFDHSH

-859 QVNVGTTDQATSVIT
+859 QVNVGTTDQATSVTT

-899 DINTARLII
+899 DIKTARLII

>member
-11 NDTITEYVSSMDA
+11 NDTITEYVSAMDA

-47 VVGGPL
+47 VLGGPL
-53 DLFGDETIQL
+53 DLFSDETIQL

-160 WGEKILNQ
+160 WGEKILNE

-237 MVTACFADIG
+237 MVTACFDDIG
-247 YTLIGSLFDRD
+247 YTISGSLLDKD
-258 NFDDLFVIPQNAAG
+258 NFTDLYVIPQNAAG

-309 SDPLNAYDTTTGVYR
+309 SDPLNAYDTTTGKYT
-324 VPLNGEF
+324 VPFNGEM
-331 TMNVSGD
+331 TMRVSGN
-338 CTTFNATAYVRIYNS
+338 CTVFNATAYIRIYNS
-353 TGQSVFYQPI
+353 TGQSLYYQTI
-363 LSTGAFSFDFI
+363 TSVGTFDFTFI
-374 GNFNRG
+374 GQFNK
-380 NRLYV
+380 NNQLYV
-385 EIKTSATTTIN
+385 EIKTSATTTISG
-396 NFAWQITK
+396 FTWEITK
-404 VPFGIDG
+404 VPYGIDG

-435 YNAILVPVSDTE
+435 YNAILLPVSDTE
-447 FELHNIDDYYATG
+447 FELHNIDDYYADG

-490 EAEDQANVAFKSNMY
+490 EAEDEANVAFKSLNN
-505 RNYGSVDISPEVDFS
+505 RNYGSVDVSPEVDFS
-520 ADELNIETPFSVFV
+520 ADELNIETPFSVFT
-534 PSVIREVDLRGNAI
+534 PSVIREVDTKGQLVGE
-548 GNTDLQIPVV
+548 TDLQIPVV

-598 SSYNEY
+598 SSYSGY
-604 PTTSTSHSVAYGLE
+604 PTASTDLSLAFGLE
-618 VSTSGDTPT
+618 TTLSGDTPT

-705 YTSAGDGVGWTNGD
+705 YTSAGDNVGWENGD
-719 DRVDGVTVLN
+719 DRVDGVSVLN

-770 RELLKGINVLT
+770 RELLKGINVIT
-781 VYNSSSETI
+781 AYATSTETI
-790 SVDEFNNYTALTLD
+790 TVDEFGNYTAVSLD
-804 TSQLFGNAAY
+804 SSQVYGNAAY
-814 FALGT
+814 FGLGT
-819 NAIDVSVS
+819 NSVDISVS
-827 ARYKLTGMIGLDHSH
+827 ARYKITGMIGLDHSH
-842 GHELGVAILV
+842 GHDLSVAVLV
-852 NDQETLA
+852 NDQITLA
-859 QVNVGTTDQATSVIT
+859 ECNVGTTDQSTSVST
-874 ILDLNVGDVITLG
+874 ILDLNAGDIVTLG
-887 VNSIGGHALNNI
+887 VSCI
-899 DINTARLII
+899 DNHSGNVDIQTARLMV
-908 ETT
+908 ETK